1 MLTLIL
7 SSAAWLSPSLSGQ
20 TTFVYERGKMF
31 NDVDAFRMEQ
41 AIDLKKQQTPVYYE
55 KNIPGEQQTVSYKTN
70 IPSYKQGI
78 FFSRDSRSDDYQWPN
93 NTNRLLTWVFT
104 RLDDLAKED

>member
-55 KNIPGEQQTVSYKTN
+55 RTYRKSNKQSLIKRIYPPINKAYSLVATPAPAIISGPIIPTGY
-70 IPSYKQGI
+70 
-78 FFSRDSRSDDYQWPN
+78 
-93 NTNRLLTWVFT
+93 
-104 RLDDLAKED
+104 

>member
-78 FFSRDSRSDDYQWPN
+78 F
-93 NTNRLLTWVFT
+93 
-104 RLDDLAKED
+104 

>member
-55 KNIPGEQQTVSYKTN
+55 KNIPGEQQTVSIKRIYPPINKAYSLVATPAPAIISGPI
-70 IPSYKQGI
+70 IPTGY
-78 FFSRDSRSDDYQWPN
+78 
-93 NTNRLLTWVFT
+93 
-104 RLDDLAKED
+104 

>member
-1 MLTLIL
+1 MTRNKTYLLTLIL

-41 AIDLKKQQTPVYYE
+41 AIDP
-55 KNIPGEQQTVSYKTN
+55 VSYTH
-70 IPSYKQGI
+70 
-78 FFSRDSRSDDYQWPN
+78 
-93 NTNRLLTWVFT
+93 LTLPTTERV
-104 RLDDLAKED
+104 

>member
-55 KNIPGEQQTVSYKTN
+55 KNIPGEQQTVSHEKKTHLLVKRIYPPIN
-70 IPSYKQGI
+70 KAYSLVATPAPAIISGPIIPTGY
-78 FFSRDSRSDDYQWPN
+78 
-93 NTNRLLTWVFT
+93 
-104 RLDDLAKED
+104 